1 MPVVSVLMPT
11 YNAEKYLKEAID
23 SILNQTFTDFEFLII
38 DDNSKDKTKKI
49 IGKYND
55 KRIKLIK
62 GPQKGLAAALNCGIK
77 KAQGKYIARMD
88 ADDISLPA
96 RLEKQVNYLEAH
108 PEITVLGMGSVGAC
122 RQCAVKQYQNAED
135 TRGRLVMSC
144 MTPASDGTFI
154 SIDDEEAK
162 QFRESVVEWL
172 MTNHPHDCPVCEEG
186 GNCHLQDMTVMTGHS
201 FRRYRFTKRTHRN
214 QDLGPFISHEMNR
227 CIACY
232 RCVRY
237 YKDYADGTDL
247 GVYGAHDNVYF
258 GRPEDG
264 TLESEFS
271 GNLVEICPTGVFTDK
286 THSERYNRKWDM
298 QFAPSICQQ
307 CSIGCNI
314 SPGERY
320 GELRRIENRYNGTVN
335 HYFLC
340 DRGRFGYG
348 YVNLKDRPRQPV
360 QRRGDDFITLN
371 AEQAMQGAAD
381 ILRQSKKVIGIG
393 SPRASV
399 ESNFALRELVGE
411 ENFYT
416 GIAHGEQERLQLALK
431 VLREGGIYT
440 PALREIESYD
450 AVLVLGE
457 DVTQTGARVALAVR
471 QAVKGKAR
479 EMAAA
484 QKVADWQIAAILNIG
499 QRAKHPLF
507 VTNVDDTRLDDIA
520 AWTYRAPVEDQARL
534 GFAIAHALD
543 NSAPAVDGIEPE
555 LQSKIDVIVQA
566 LAGAKKPLII
576 SGTNAGSLEVI
587 QAAANVAKALKG
599 RGADVGIT
607 MIARSVNS
615 MGLGI
620 MGGGSLEEAL
630 TELETGRADAVVV
643 LENDLHRHASAIRVN
658 AALAKAPLVM
668 VVDHQRTAI
677 MENAHLVLS
686 AASFAESD
694 GTVINNEGRAQ
705 RFFQVYDPAYYDSKT
720 VMLESWRWLHS
731 LHSTLLSREVDWTQ
745 LDHVIDAVVAKIPEL
760 AGIKDAAPDATFRI
774 RGQKLAREPHR
785 YSGRTAMRANI
796 SVHEPRQPQDIDT
809 MFTFS
814 MEGNNQ
820 PTAHRSQVPFAWA
833 PGWNSP
839 QAWNKFQDEVGG
851 KLRFGDPGVRL
862 FETSENGLDYFTS
875 VPARF
880 QPQDGKW
887 RIAPYYHLF
896 GSDELSQRAPVFQS
910 RMPQPYIKLNPAD
923 AAKLGVNAGTHVS
936 FSYDGNTV
944 TLPVEIAEGLTAGQ
958 VGLPMG
964 MSGIAP
970 VLAGAHLE
978 DLKEAQQ

>member
-1 MPVVSVLMPT
+1 MATIHVDG
-11 YNAEKYLKEAID
+11 KEYEVNGA
-23 SILNQTFTDFEFLII
+23 
-38 DDNSKDKTKKI
+38 DN
-49 IGKYND
+49 
-55 KRIKLIK
+55 L
-62 GPQKGLAAALNCGIK
+62 
-77 KAQGKYIARMD
+77 
-88 ADDISLPA
+88 
-96 RLEKQVNYLEAH
+96 LEACLSLGLDIPYFCWH
-108 PEITVLGMGSVGAC
+108 PALGSVGAC
-122 RQCAVKQYQNAED
+122 RQCAVKQYQNVED

-499 QRAKHPLF
+499 QLAKHPLF

-520 AWTYRAPVEDQARL
+520 ALTYRAPVEDQARL

-576 SGTNAGSLEVI
+576 SGTNAGSIEVI

-643 LENDLHRHASAIRVN
+643 LENDLHRHASATRVN

>member
-1 MPVVSVLMPT
+1 
-11 YNAEKYLKEAID
+11 
-23 SILNQTFTDFEFLII
+23 
-38 DDNSKDKTKKI
+38 
-49 IGKYND
+49 
-55 KRIKLIK
+55 
-62 GPQKGLAAALNCGIK
+62 
-77 KAQGKYIARMD
+77 
-88 ADDISLPA
+88 
-96 RLEKQVNYLEAH
+96 
-108 PEITVLGMGSVGAC
+108 
-122 RQCAVKQYQNAED
+122 
-135 TRGRLVMSC
+135 MS
-144 MTPASDGTFI
+144 
-154 SIDDEEAK
+154 
-162 QFRESVVEWL
+162 
-172 MTNHPHDCPVCEEG
+172 
-186 GNCHLQDMTVMTGHS
+186 
-201 FRRYRFTKRTHRN
+201 RFTLPR
-214 QDLGPFISHEMNR
+214 DIYYGPN
-227 CIACY
+227 A
-232 RCVRY
+232 
-237 YKDYADGTDL
+237 
-247 GVYGAHDNVYF
+247 
-258 GRPEDG
+258 
-264 TLESEFS
+264 LE
-271 GNLVEICPTGVFTDK
+271 
-286 THSERYNRKWDM
+286 
-298 QFAPSICQQ
+298 
-307 CSIGCNI
+307 
-314 SPGERY
+314 
-320 GELRRIENRYNGTVN
+320 
-335 HYFLC
+335 
-340 DRGRFGYG
+340 
-348 YVNLKDRPRQPV
+348 NLK
-360 QRRGDDFITLN
+360 N
-371 AEQAMQGAAD
+371 
-381 ILRQSKKVIGIG
+381 
-393 SPRASV
+393 
-399 ESNFALRELVGE
+399 
-411 ENFYT
+411 
-416 GIAHGEQERLQLALK
+416 LK
-431 VLREGGIYT
+431 GTR
-440 PALREIESYD
+440 

-576 SGTNAGSLEVI
+576 SGTNAGSIEVI

-643 LENDLHRHASAIRVN
+643 LENDLHRHASATRVN

>member
-1 MPVVSVLMPT
+1 M
-11 YNAEKYLKEAID
+11 
-23 SILNQTFTDFEFLII
+23 
-38 DDNSKDKTKKI
+38 
-49 IGKYND
+49 
-55 KRIKLIK
+55 
-62 GPQKGLAAALNCGIK
+62 
-77 KAQGKYIARMD
+77 
-88 ADDISLPA
+88 
-96 RLEKQVNYLEAH
+96 
-108 PEITVLGMGSVGAC
+108 
-122 RQCAVKQYQNAED
+122 KQYQNAED

-237 YKDYADGTDL
+237 YKDYAGGTDL

-643 LENDLHRHASAIRVN
+643 LENDLHRHASATRVN

-923 AAKLGVNAGTHVS
+923 AAKLGVNAGTRVS

>member
-1 MPVVSVLMPT
+1 M
-11 YNAEKYLKEAID
+11 
-23 SILNQTFTDFEFLII
+23 
-38 DDNSKDKTKKI
+38 
-49 IGKYND
+49 
-55 KRIKLIK
+55 R
-62 GPQKGLAAALNCGIK
+62 
-77 KAQGKYIARMD
+77 R
-88 ADDISLPA
+88 
-96 RLEKQVNYLEAH
+96 
-108 PEITVLGMGSVGAC
+108 
-122 RQCAVKQYQNAED
+122 
-135 TRGRLVMSC
+135 
-144 MTPASDGTFI
+144 ASA
-154 SIDDEEAK
+154 S
-162 QFRESVVEWL
+162 
-172 MTNHPHDCPVCEEG
+172 
-186 GNCHLQDMTVMTGHS
+186 
-201 FRRYRFTKRTHRN
+201 
-214 QDLGPFISHEMNR
+214 
-227 CIACY
+227 
-232 RCVRY
+232 
-237 YKDYADGTDL
+237 
-247 GVYGAHDNVYF
+247 NV
-258 GRPEDG
+258 P
-264 TLESEFS
+264 
-271 GNLVEICPTGVFTDK
+271 
-286 THSERYNRKWDM
+286 
-298 QFAPSICQQ
+298 PSICQQ

-576 SGTNAGSLEVI
+576 SGTNAGSAEVI

-620 MGGGSLEEAL
+620 IGGGSLEEAL

-643 LENDLHRHASAIRVN
+643 LENDLHRHASATRVN

-705 RFFQVYDPAYYDSKT
+705 RFFQVYDPAYYDSQT

-923 AAKLGVNAGTHVS
+923 AAKLGVNAGTRVS

>member
-1 MPVVSVLMPT
+1 MATIHVDG
-11 YNAEKYLKEAID
+11 KEYEVNGA
-23 SILNQTFTDFEFLII
+23 
-38 DDNSKDKTKKI
+38 DN
-49 IGKYND
+49 
-55 KRIKLIK
+55 L
-62 GPQKGLAAALNCGIK
+62 
-77 KAQGKYIARMD
+77 
-88 ADDISLPA
+88 
-96 RLEKQVNYLEAH
+96 LEACLSLGLDIPYFCWH
-108 PEITVLGMGSVGAC
+108 PALGSVGAC

-643 LENDLHRHASAIRVN
+643 LENDPAIRVN

-923 AAKLGVNAGTHVS
+923 AAKLGVNAGTRVS

>member
-1 MPVVSVLMPT
+1 
-11 YNAEKYLKEAID
+11 
-23 SILNQTFTDFEFLII
+23 
-38 DDNSKDKTKKI
+38 
-49 IGKYND
+49 
-55 KRIKLIK
+55 
-62 GPQKGLAAALNCGIK
+62 
-77 KAQGKYIARMD
+77 
-88 ADDISLPA
+88 
-96 RLEKQVNYLEAH
+96 
-108 PEITVLGMGSVGAC
+108 
-122 RQCAVKQYQNAED
+122 
-135 TRGRLVMSC
+135 
-144 MTPASDGTFI
+144 
-154 SIDDEEAK
+154 
-162 QFRESVVEWL
+162 
-172 MTNHPHDCPVCEEG
+172 
-186 GNCHLQDMTVMTGHS
+186 
-201 FRRYRFTKRTHRN
+201 
-214 QDLGPFISHEMNR
+214 
-227 CIACY
+227 
-232 RCVRY
+232 
-237 YKDYADGTDL
+237 
-247 GVYGAHDNVYF
+247 
-258 GRPEDG
+258 
-264 TLESEFS
+264 
-271 GNLVEICPTGVFTDK
+271 
-286 THSERYNRKWDM
+286 
-298 QFAPSICQQ
+298 
-307 CSIGCNI
+307 
-314 SPGERY
+314 
-320 GELRRIENRYNGTVN
+320 
-335 HYFLC
+335 
-340 DRGRFGYG
+340 
-348 YVNLKDRPRQPV
+348 
-360 QRRGDDFITLN
+360 
-371 AEQAMQGAAD
+371 MQGAAD

-576 SGTNAGSLEVI
+576 SGTNAGSAEVI

-643 LENDLHRHASAIRVN
+643 LENDLHRHASATRVN

-705 RFFQVYDPAYYDSKT
+705 RFFQVYDPAYYDSQT

-923 AAKLGVNAGTHVS
+923 AAKLGVNAGTRVS
-936 FSYDGNTV
+936 FSYDGNMV
-944 TLPVEIAEGLTAGQ
+944 TLPVEISEGLTAGQ

>member
-1 MPVVSVLMPT
+1 MV
-11 YNAEKYLKEAID
+11 A
-23 SILNQTFTDFEFLII
+23 
-38 DDNSKDKTKKI
+38 
-49 IGKYND
+49 
-55 KRIKLIK
+55 
-62 GPQKGLAAALNCGIK
+62 
-77 KAQGKYIARMD
+77 
-88 ADDISLPA
+88 
-96 RLEKQVNYLEAH
+96 
-108 PEITVLGMGSVGAC
+108 
-122 RQCAVKQYQNAED
+122 
-135 TRGRLVMSC
+135 VMSC

-348 YVNLKDRPRQPV
+348 YVNLRDRPRQPV

-576 SGTNAGSLEVI
+576 SGTNAGSIEVI

-643 LENDLHRHASAIRVN
+643 LENDLHRHASATRVN

-820 PTAHRSQVPFAWA
+820 PTAHRSQVPFARA

-839 QAWNKFQDEVGG
+839 QAWNKFEDEVGG

-923 AAKLGVNAGTHVS
+923 AAKLGVNAGARVS

>member
-1 MPVVSVLMPT
+1 
-11 YNAEKYLKEAID
+11 
-23 SILNQTFTDFEFLII
+23 
-38 DDNSKDKTKKI
+38 
-49 IGKYND
+49 
-55 KRIKLIK
+55 
-62 GPQKGLAAALNCGIK
+62 
-77 KAQGKYIARMD
+77 
-88 ADDISLPA
+88 
-96 RLEKQVNYLEAH
+96 
-108 PEITVLGMGSVGAC
+108 
-122 RQCAVKQYQNAED
+122 
-135 TRGRLVMSC
+135 
-144 MTPASDGTFI
+144 
-154 SIDDEEAK
+154 
-162 QFRESVVEWL
+162 
-172 MTNHPHDCPVCEEG
+172 
-186 GNCHLQDMTVMTGHS
+186 
-201 FRRYRFTKRTHRN
+201 
-214 QDLGPFISHEMNR
+214 
-227 CIACY
+227 
-232 RCVRY
+232 
-237 YKDYADGTDL
+237 
-247 GVYGAHDNVYF
+247 
-258 GRPEDG
+258 
-264 TLESEFS
+264 
-271 GNLVEICPTGVFTDK
+271 
-286 THSERYNRKWDM
+286 
-298 QFAPSICQQ
+298 
-307 CSIGCNI
+307 
-314 SPGERY
+314 
-320 GELRRIENRYNGTVN
+320 
-335 HYFLC
+335 
-340 DRGRFGYG
+340 
-348 YVNLKDRPRQPV
+348 
-360 QRRGDDFITLN
+360 
-371 AEQAMQGAAD
+371 MQGAAD

-457 DVTQTGARVALAVR
+457 DITQTGARVALAVR

-576 SGTNAGSLEVI
+576 SGTNAGSAEVI

-643 LENDLHRHASAIRVN
+643 LENDLHRHASATRVN

-923 AAKLGVNAGTHVS
+923 AAKLGVNAGTRVS

>member
-1 MPVVSVLMPT
+1 
-11 YNAEKYLKEAID
+11 
-23 SILNQTFTDFEFLII
+23 
-38 DDNSKDKTKKI
+38 
-49 IGKYND
+49 
-55 KRIKLIK
+55 
-62 GPQKGLAAALNCGIK
+62 
-77 KAQGKYIARMD
+77 
-88 ADDISLPA
+88 
-96 RLEKQVNYLEAH
+96 
-108 PEITVLGMGSVGAC
+108 
-122 RQCAVKQYQNAED
+122 
-135 TRGRLVMSC
+135 MSC

-923 AAKLGVNAGTHVS
+923 AAKLGVNAGARVS

>member
-1 MPVVSVLMPT
+1 M
-11 YNAEKYLKEAID
+11 
-23 SILNQTFTDFEFLII
+23 
-38 DDNSKDKTKKI
+38 
-49 IGKYND
+49 
-55 KRIKLIK
+55 
-62 GPQKGLAAALNCGIK
+62 
-77 KAQGKYIARMD
+77 
-88 ADDISLPA
+88 
-96 RLEKQVNYLEAH
+96 
-108 PEITVLGMGSVGAC
+108 
-122 RQCAVKQYQNAED
+122 
-135 TRGRLVMSC
+135 
-144 MTPASDGTFI
+144 
-154 SIDDEEAK
+154 
-162 QFRESVVEWL
+162 
-172 MTNHPHDCPVCEEG
+172 
-186 GNCHLQDMTVMTGHS
+186 
-201 FRRYRFTKRTHRN
+201 
-214 QDLGPFISHEMNR
+214 
-227 CIACY
+227 
-232 RCVRY
+232 
-237 YKDYADGTDL
+237 
-247 GVYGAHDNVYF
+247 
-258 GRPEDG
+258 
-264 TLESEFS
+264 
-271 GNLVEICPTGVFTDK
+271 
-286 THSERYNRKWDM
+286 
-298 QFAPSICQQ
+298 
-307 CSIGCNI
+307 
-314 SPGERY
+314 
-320 GELRRIENRYNGTVN
+320 
-335 HYFLC
+335 
-340 DRGRFGYG
+340 
-348 YVNLKDRPRQPV
+348 NLKDRPRQPV

-393 SPRASV
+393 SPRASI
-399 ESNFALRELVGE
+399 ESNFALRELVGA

-416 GIAHGEQERLQLALK
+416 GIARGEQERLQLALK

-507 VTNVDDTRLDDIA
+507 VTNVDGTRLDDIA

-543 NSAPAVDGIEPE
+543 NTAPAVDGIDSD
-555 LQSKIDVIVQA
+555 LQNKIDVIVQA

-576 SGTNAGSLEVI
+576 SGTNAGSSEVI

-615 MGLGI
+615 MGLGM
-620 MGGGSLEEAL
+620 MGGGSLDDAL
-630 TELETGRADAVVV
+630 GELETGSADAVVV
-643 LENDLHRHASAIRVN
+643 LENDLHRHASATRVN

-705 RFFQVYDPAYYDSKT
+705 RFFQVYDPAYYDNKT
-720 VMLESWRWLHS
+720 IMLESWRWLHS
-731 LHSTLLSREVDWTQ
+731 LHSTVENREVDWTQ
-745 LDHVIDAVVAKIPEL
+745 LDHVIDAVIAAMPQF

-796 SVHEPRQPQDIDT
+796 SVHEPRQPQDKDT
-809 MFTFS
+809 MFAFS

-820 PTAHRSQVPFAWA
+820 PTAPRSEIPFAWA

-851 KLRFGDPGVRL
+851 KLRHGDPGVRL
-862 FETSENGLDYFTS
+862 IEATEGGLDYFTT
-875 VPARF
+875 VPASF
-880 QPQDGKW
+880 QAQDGQW

-896 GSDELSQRAPVFQS
+896 GSDELSQRSPVFQS

-923 AAKLGVNAGTHVS
+923 AAKLGVNAGTRVS

-944 TLPVEIAEGLTAGQ
+944 TLPVEISEGLAAGQ

-964 MSGIAP
+964 MPGIAP
-970 VLAGAHLE
+970 VLAGARLE
-978 DLKEAQQ
+978 DLREAQQ

>member
-1 MPVVSVLMPT
+1 MLTMATIHVDG
-11 YNAEKYLKEAID
+11 KEYEVNG
-23 SILNQTFTDFEFLII
+23 S
-38 DDNSKDKTKKI
+38 DNLLQACLS
-49 IGKYND
+49 
-55 KRIKLIK
+55 L
-62 GPQKGLAAALNCGIK
+62 GLDIPYFCWHPAL
-77 KAQGKYIARMD
+77 
-88 ADDISLPA
+88 
-96 RLEKQVNYLEAH
+96 
-108 PEITVLGMGSVGAC
+108 GSVGAC

-214 QDLGPFISHEMNR
+214 QELGPFISHEMNR

-237 YKDYADGTDL
+237 YKDYADGTDF

-258 GRPEDG
+258 GRPESG
-264 TLESEFS
+264 TLESEFA

-348 YVNLKDRPRQPV
+348 YVNREDRPRQPV
-360 QRRGDDFITLN
+360 QRRGDDVLTVN
-371 AEQAMQGAAD
+371 AEQALQGAAD
-381 ILRQSKKVIGIG
+381 ILRQSKRVIGIG
-393 SPRASV
+393 STRASV
-399 ESNFALRELVGE
+399 ESNFALRELVGAG
-411 ENFYT
+411 NFYT
-416 GIAHGEQERLQLALK
+416 GIAAGEQTRLNLMLSI
-431 VLREGGIYT
+431 LRDSGVTT
-440 PALREIESYD
+440 PSLRDIESYD
-450 AVLVLGE
+450 AVLILGE

-484 QKVADWQIAAILNIG
+484 QKVADWQIAAIQNIG

-507 VTNVDDTRLDDIA
+507 VTNVDSTRLDDIA

-543 NSAPAVDGIEPE
+543 DNAPVVDG
-555 LQSKIDVIVQA
+555 LDGDVKNKIDVIVQA

-576 SGTNAGSLEVI
+576 SGTNAGSELVM
-587 QAAANVAKALKG
+587 QAAANVAKALKT
-599 RGADVGIT
+599 RGSDVGIT
-607 MIARSVNS
+607 LIARAVNS
-615 MGLGI
+615 VGLGMI
-620 MGGGSLEEAL
+620 GGGSLDEAL
-630 TELETGRADAVVV
+630 HDLETGAADAVIV
-643 LENDLHRHASAIRVN
+643 LENDLHRHASVARVD
-658 AALAKAPLVM
+658 AALSKAPLVM
-668 VVDHQRTAI
+668 VIDHQRTQI
-677 MENAHLVLS
+677 MDHAHLVLP

-705 RFFQVYDPAYYDSKT
+705 RFFQVFDPTYYHSD
-720 VMLESWRWLHS
+720 VMMLESWRWLNS
-731 LHSTLLSREVDWTQ
+731 LHSVVENRTPDWTQ
-745 LDHVIDAVVAKIPEL
+745 LDHVIDACVEKLPQL
-760 AGIKDAAPDATFRI
+760 AGIKAAAPDASFRI

-796 SVHEPRQPQDIDT
+796 SVHEPRQPQDKDT
-809 MFTFS
+809 MFAFS

-820 PTAHRSQVPFAWA
+820 PGAPRQQIPFAWA

-839 QAWNKFQDEVGG
+839 QAWNKFQAEVGG
-851 KLRFGDPGVRL
+851 HLRFGDPGIRL
-862 FETSENGLDYFTS
+862 IEAAGENLGYFTH
-875 VPARF
+875 VPAAFTAR
-880 QPQDGKW
+880 QDQW

-896 GSDELSQRAPVFQS
+896 GSDEMSQRSPVFQK
-910 RMPQPYIKLNPAD
+910 RMPEARIRLNPAD
-923 AAKLGVNAGTHVS
+923 AARLGVNEGAVLS
-936 FSYDGNTV
+936 FAIDGLTMRLPL
-944 TLPVEIAEGLTAGQ
+944 TLTEGLAVGQ

-964 MSGIAP
+964 MPGVAP
-970 VLAGAHLE
+970 VLAGAQL
-978 DLKEAQQ
+978 DNLQEAQ

>member
-1 MPVVSVLMPT
+1 MATIHVDG
-11 YNAEKYLKEAID
+11 KEYEVNGA
-23 SILNQTFTDFEFLII
+23 
-38 DDNSKDKTKKI
+38 DN
-49 IGKYND
+49 
-55 KRIKLIK
+55 L
-62 GPQKGLAAALNCGIK
+62 
-77 KAQGKYIARMD
+77 
-88 ADDISLPA
+88 
-96 RLEKQVNYLEAH
+96 LEACLSLGLDIPYFCWH
-108 PEITVLGMGSVGAC
+108 PALGSVGAC

-371 AEQAMQGAAD
+371 AEQAIQGAAD

-643 LENDLHRHASAIRVN
+643 LENDLHRHASATRVN
-658 AALAKAPLVM
+658 AALAKALLVM

-896 GSDELSQRAPVFQS
+896 GSDELSQRSPVFQS
-910 RMPQPYIKLNPAD
+910 RMPQLYIKLNPAD
-923 AAKLGVNAGTHVS
+923 AAKLGVNAGTRVS

-944 TLPVEIAEGLTAGQ
+944 TLPVEIAEGLTRGQ

>member
-1 MPVVSVLMPT
+1 M
-11 YNAEKYLKEAID
+11 
-23 SILNQTFTDFEFLII
+23 
-38 DDNSKDKTKKI
+38 
-49 IGKYND
+49 
-55 KRIKLIK
+55 
-62 GPQKGLAAALNCGIK
+62 
-77 KAQGKYIARMD
+77 
-88 ADDISLPA
+88 
-96 RLEKQVNYLEAH
+96 
-108 PEITVLGMGSVGAC
+108 
-122 RQCAVKQYQNAED
+122 KQYQNAED

-576 SGTNAGSLEVI
+576 SGTNAGSIEVI

-643 LENDLHRHASAIRVN
+643 LENDLHRHASATRVN

>member
-1 MPVVSVLMPT
+1 
-11 YNAEKYLKEAID
+11 
-23 SILNQTFTDFEFLII
+23 
-38 DDNSKDKTKKI
+38 
-49 IGKYND
+49 
-55 KRIKLIK
+55 
-62 GPQKGLAAALNCGIK
+62 
-77 KAQGKYIARMD
+77 
-88 ADDISLPA
+88 
-96 RLEKQVNYLEAH
+96 
-108 PEITVLGMGSVGAC
+108 
-122 RQCAVKQYQNAED
+122 
-135 TRGRLVMSC
+135 
-144 MTPASDGTFI
+144 
-154 SIDDEEAK
+154 
-162 QFRESVVEWL
+162 
-172 MTNHPHDCPVCEEG
+172 
-186 GNCHLQDMTVMTGHS
+186 
-201 FRRYRFTKRTHRN
+201 
-214 QDLGPFISHEMNR
+214 EMNR

-643 LENDLHRHASAIRVN
+643 LENDLHRHASATRVN

-923 AAKLGVNAGTHVS
+923 AAKLGVNAGTRVS

>member
-1 MPVVSVLMPT
+1 MLTMATIHVDG
-11 YNAEKYLKEAID
+11 KEYEVNGA
-23 SILNQTFTDFEFLII
+23 
-38 DDNSKDKTKKI
+38 DNLLQACLS
-49 IGKYND
+49 
-55 KRIKLIK
+55 L
-62 GPQKGLAAALNCGIK
+62 GLDIPYFCWHPAL
-77 KAQGKYIARMD
+77 
-88 ADDISLPA
+88 
-96 RLEKQVNYLEAH
+96 
-108 PEITVLGMGSVGAC
+108 GSVGAC

-154 SIDDEEAK
+154 SIDDAEAK
-162 QFRESVVEWL
+162 DFRESVVEWL

-258 GRPEDG
+258 GRVEDG
-264 TLESEFS
+264 TLQSEFS
-271 GNLVEICPTGVFTDK
+271 GNLVEVCPTGVFTDK

-320 GELRRIENRYNGTVN
+320 GELRRIENRYNGSVN

-348 YVNLKDRPRQPV
+348 YVNRKDRPRQPV
-360 QRRGDDFITLN
+360 QRRGDDFISVN
-371 AEQAMQGAAD
+371 AEQAMQQAAD

-393 SPRASV
+393 SSRASV
-399 ESNFALRELVGE
+399 ESNFALRDLVGA

-416 GIAHGEQERLQLALK
+416 GNGAGEQARLDLM
-431 VLREGGIYT
+431 VSILRDSGIYT
-440 PALREIESYD
+440 PSLREIESYD

-457 DVTQTGARVALAVR
+457 DITQTGARVALSVR

-499 QRAKHPLF
+499 QHAKHPLF
-507 VTNVDDTRLDDIA
+507 VTNVDNTRMDDIA

-543 NSAPAVDGIEPE
+543 NGAPAVGDLPAE
-555 LQSKIDVIVQA
+555 LQNKVDIIVSA
-566 LAGAKKPLII
+566 LSGAKKPLII
-576 SGTNAGSLEVI
+576 SGTNAGSDAMI

-599 RGADVGIT
+599 RGSDVGIT
-607 MIARSVNS
+607 LVARAVNS
-615 MGLGI
+615 VGLG
-620 MGGGSLEEAL
+620 MMSGGTLDAAL
-630 TELETGRADAVVV
+630 DELESGSADAVIV
-643 LENDLHRHASAIRVN
+643 LENDLHRHASAARVD
-658 AALAKAPLVM
+658 AALSKAPLVM
-668 VVDHQRTAI
+668 VIDHQHTAI
-677 MENAHLVLS
+677 MDKAHLVLP

-705 RFFQVYDPAYYDSKT
+705 RFFQVYDPAYYHDDY

-731 LHSTLLSREVDWTQ
+731 LKSTLASRQVDWTQ
-745 LDHVIDAVVAKIPEL
+745 LDHAIDDCIKALPQL
-760 AGIKDAAPDATFRI
+760 AGIKDAAPDASFRI

-796 SVHEPRQPQDIDT
+796 SVHEPRQPQDKDT
-809 MFTFS
+809 MFAFS

-820 PTAHRSQVPFAWA
+820 PDAPRSQIPFAWA

-851 KLRFGDPGVRL
+851 KLRHGDPGVRL
-862 FETSENGLDYFTS
+862 FDGQGSGLGYFTD
-875 VPARF
+875 VPAAFRATEG
-880 QPQDGKW
+880 QWQV
-887 RIAPYYHLF
+887 APYYHLF
-896 GSDELSQRAPVFQS
+896 GSDEMSQRSPVFQQ
-910 RMPQPYIKLNPAD
+910 RMPQASLRLNPSD
-923 AAKLGVNAGTHVS
+923 AAKLGINAGSQVS
-936 FSYDGNTV
+936 FTWQGHTV
-944 TLPVEIAEGLTAGQ
+944 SLPLVLSEGLTPGQ

-964 MSGIAP
+964 MPGIAP
-970 VLAGAHLE
+970 VLAGAHL
-978 DLKEAQQ
+978 DNLQEAAQ

>member
-1 MPVVSVLMPT
+1 
-11 YNAEKYLKEAID
+11 
-23 SILNQTFTDFEFLII
+23 SI
-38 DDNSKDKTKKI
+38 
-49 IGKYND
+49 
-55 KRIKLIK
+55 
-62 GPQKGLAAALNCGIK
+62 
-77 KAQGKYIARMD
+77 
-88 ADDISLPA
+88 
-96 RLEKQVNYLEAH
+96 
-108 PEITVLGMGSVGAC
+108 
-122 RQCAVKQYQNAED
+122 
-135 TRGRLVMSC
+135 
-144 MTPASDGTFI
+144 
-154 SIDDEEAK
+154 
-162 QFRESVVEWL
+162 
-172 MTNHPHDCPVCEEG
+172 
-186 GNCHLQDMTVMTGHS
+186 
-201 FRRYRFTKRTHRN
+201 
-214 QDLGPFISHEMNR
+214 
-227 CIACY
+227 
-232 RCVRY
+232 
-237 YKDYADGTDL
+237 
-247 GVYGAHDNVYF
+247 
-258 GRPEDG
+258 
-264 TLESEFS
+264 
-271 GNLVEICPTGVFTDK
+271 
-286 THSERYNRKWDM
+286 
-298 QFAPSICQQ
+298 
-307 CSIGCNI
+307 
-314 SPGERY
+314 
-320 GELRRIENRYNGTVN
+320 
-335 HYFLC
+335 
-340 DRGRFGYG
+340 
-348 YVNLKDRPRQPV
+348 
-360 QRRGDDFITLN
+360 
-371 AEQAMQGAAD
+371 
-381 ILRQSKKVIGIG
+381 
-393 SPRASV
+393 
-399 ESNFALRELVGE
+399 ESNFALRELVGA

-416 GIAHGEQERLQLALK
+416 GIARGEQERLQLALK

-507 VTNVDDTRLDDIA
+507 VTNVDGTRLDDIA

-543 NSAPAVDGIEPE
+543 NTAPAVDGIDSD
-555 LQSKIDVIVQA
+555 LQNKIDVIVQA

-576 SGTNAGSLEVI
+576 SGTNAGSSEVI

-615 MGLGI
+615 MGLGM
-620 MGGGSLEEAL
+620 MGGGSLDDAL
-630 TELETGRADAVVV
+630 GELETGSADAVVV
-643 LENDLHRHASAIRVN
+643 LENDLHRHASATRVN

-705 RFFQVYDPAYYDSKT
+705 RFFQVYDPAYYDNKT
-720 VMLESWRWLHS
+720 IMLESWRWLHS
-731 LHSTLLSREVDWTQ
+731 LHSTVENREVDWTQ
-745 LDHVIDAVVAKIPEL
+745 LDHVIDAVIAAMPQF

-796 SVHEPRQPQDIDT
+796 SVHEPRQPQDKDT
-809 MFTFS
+809 MFAFS

-820 PTAHRSQVPFAWA
+820 PTAPRSEIPFAWA

-851 KLRFGDPGVRL
+851 KLRHGDPGVRL
-862 FETSENGLDYFTS
+862 IEATEGGLDYFTT
-875 VPARF
+875 VPASF
-880 QPQDGKW
+880 QAQDGQW

-896 GSDELSQRAPVFQS
+896 GSDELSQRSPVFQS

-923 AAKLGVNAGTHVS
+923 AAKLGVNAGTRVS

-944 TLPVEIAEGLTAGQ
+944 TLPVEISEGLAAGQ

-964 MSGIAP
+964 MPGIAP
-970 VLAGAHLE
+970 VLAGARLE
-978 DLKEAQQ
+978 DLREAQQ